1 MGFFEIEMGMNC
13 FWKTIMPARVLNV
26 KEIMH
31 DGEFR
36 YSFVLKTAQ
45 FGKM

>member
-1 MGFFEIEMGMNC
+1 
-13 FWKTIMPARVLNV
+13 MPARVFNV

-36 YSFVLKTAQ
+36 YSFILKTVQ
-45 FGKM
+45 FGKV